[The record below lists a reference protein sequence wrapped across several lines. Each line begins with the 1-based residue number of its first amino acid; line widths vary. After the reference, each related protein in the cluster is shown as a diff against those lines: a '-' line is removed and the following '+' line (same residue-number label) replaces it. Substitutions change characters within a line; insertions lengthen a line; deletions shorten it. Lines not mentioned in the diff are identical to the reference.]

1 MSAFSSAL
9 TRDHVEPRTDSGA
22 MRRLR
27 GLVWREHLAHGPLLW
42 RYVGIWLIGQI
53 VLLLF
58 FQPGIAMAFGILCAL
73 YFGAEFGGSDARD
86 RVLEFTLALPV
97 TRTELY
103 LVRFL
108 IPATALSLMMLG
120 SVVAIRF
127 EIAQWLWGLVVETGF
142 TVPYETP
149 TRIWLAA
156 MFVIPL
162 STFMIT
168 YVFATVM
175 SDPRAVGN
183 AGTTG
188 FLVMLL
194 IGLGGAALEYY
205 ALRTNTGLGPV
216 ALAGAAAVVCF
227 VLGYGAARIRE
238 GVVSSER
245 PGGATSSGGVGSLV
259 TILIVFLVIVGLI
272 GFFFLA
278 ARPV

>member
-1 MSAFSSAL
+1 MSSYSTAL
-9 TRDHVEPRTDSGA
+9 ASDRVETRADSGA
-22 MRRLR
+22 MRRVR

-108 IPATALSLMMLG
+108 IPAAALSLMMLG
-120 SVVAIRF
+120 SVIAIRF
-127 EIAQWLWGLVVETGF
+127 ELAQWLWGFVVETGF
-142 TVPYETP
+142 TASYETP
-149 TRIWLAA
+149 TRVWLAA
-156 MFVIPL
+156 IVVIPL
-162 STFMIT
+162 STLVIT

-205 ALRTNTGLGPV
+205 ALGKNSGLGPV
-216 ALAGAAAVVCF
+216 ALAGTAAVVCF

-238 GVVSSER
+238 GVGSSER
-245 PGGATSSGGVGSLV
+245 PGGSPSSGGVGSFV
-259 TILIVFLVIVGLI
+259 AILFVFLVIAALI
-272 GFFFLA
+272 AYFILA
-278 ARPV
+278 VRPA